1 MRSPELAMAKLAA
14 SDLDAAQ
21 RNLLQ
26 PMLAVQPGE
35 RATLRATLKRR
46 FFLAA
51 EDTESSKHIELLAL
65 FSSPAKRKT
74 ARGDQAL
81 QPLQLMKEI
90 ISLQESIPR
99 KLREIRPAAQFPAD
113 IEHALKEHSPR
124 VLQFSGHGD
133 AVKRGAFAGALA
145 FELADGTLAPAD
157 PIDFIALLDRSR
169 CPRLECVTPA
179 SHP

>member
-1 MRSPELAMAKLAA
+1 
-14 SDLDAAQ
+14 
-21 RNLLQ
+21 
-26 PMLAVQPGE
+26 
-35 RATLRATLKRR
+35 
-46 FFLAA
+46 
-51 EDTESSKHIELLAL
+51 
-65 FSSPAKRKT
+65 
-74 ARGDQAL
+74 
-81 QPLQLMKEI
+81 MKEI

-124 VLQFSGHGD
+124 VLQFSGHGN
-133 AVKRGAFAGALA
+133 AVKRGPFAGALA

-179 SHP
+179 SHL